1 MTLLTLT
8 VLSTIMLIII
18 IMVTVIGSYNN
29 RSDGD
34 GVNNSDNIDDT
45 E

>member
-8 VLSTIMLIII
+8 VLTTIMLIII

-34 GVNNSDNIDDT
+34 GVNNSDSIDDT